1 MKILYLM
8 ANRLKQYYFR
18 NKLLFVLFVLGGA
31 LNAISVA
38 YCYGNLVPA
47 VRDRYSTDPAYRDY
61 TVSFANQ
68 PAAMEDI
75 ARLEESPL
83 IEACTY
89 TSGNRVYC
97 YTDDYPWECLGGT
110 DQLTAPDQA
119 LVSHP
124 ADQAIGSMGR
134 VEDQKFQVVG
144 LVSNGDGGT
153 VFISKEAFASLGY
166 TENIVR
172 VRIVAAQ
179 RQSSKN
185 DAVVRLIQEV
195 FPYHTDIHGR
205 HVMLNATEERLSHQF
220 MGLITINAFLAAV
233 SFAFLLRYLIDSLM
247 GETAVSVIV
256 GATSAKMGTLVL
268 WEAILLSI
276 SSAGIGLLL
285 HRIFYAP
292 VFSKLNMTGTITYGA
307 GDYWLMLLLFVV
319 LSVITAVPIMWRYLR
334 VSPVAARK
342 LAQR

>member
-1 MKILYLM
+1 MKTLYLM
-8 ANRLKQYYFR
+8 GNRLKQYYFR

-89 TSGNRVYC
+89 TSGNRIYC

-124 ADQAIGSMGR
+124 ADQAIGSMVR

-172 VRIVAAQ
+172 VRIIAAQ
-179 RQSSKN
+179 RQSSEN
-185 DAVVRLIQEV
+185 DAVVQLIQEV
-195 FPYHTDIHGR
+195 FPYHTEISGR
-205 HVMLNATEERLSHQF
+205 HVMSIATEERLSQQF
-220 MGLITINAFLAAV
+220 LGLITINAFLAAV

-256 GATSAKMGTLVL
+256 GATRAKMAAMATIEAMLLTL
-268 WEAILLSI
+268 A
-276 SSAGIGLLL
+276 SAGIGLLL
-285 HRIFYAP
+285 HKLLYNP
-292 VFSKLNMTGTITYGA
+292 VFSKLNMSGTITYGA

-334 VSPVAARK
+334 VSPVTARK
-342 LAQR
+342 LAQQ

>member
-89 TSGNRVYC
+89 TSGNRIYC
-97 YTDDYPWECLGGT
+97 YTDAYPWECLGGT

-124 ADQAIGSMGR
+124 ADQAIGSMVR

-172 VRIVAAQ
+172 VRIIAAQ
-179 RQSSKN
+179 RQSSEN
-185 DAVVRLIQEV
+185 DAVVALIQEV
-195 FPYHTDIHGR
+195 FPYHTEISGK
-205 HVMLNATEERLSHQF
+205 HVMSIATEERLSQQF
-220 MGLITINAFLAAV
+220 LGLITINAFLAAV
-233 SFAFLLRYLIDSLM
+233 SFAFLLCYLIDSLM

-256 GATSAKMGTLVL
+256 GATRAKMAAMATIEAMLLTL
-268 WEAILLSI
+268 A
-276 SSAGIGLLL
+276 SAGVGLLL
-285 HRIFYAP
+285 HKLLYAP

-334 VSPVAARK
+334 VSPVTARK